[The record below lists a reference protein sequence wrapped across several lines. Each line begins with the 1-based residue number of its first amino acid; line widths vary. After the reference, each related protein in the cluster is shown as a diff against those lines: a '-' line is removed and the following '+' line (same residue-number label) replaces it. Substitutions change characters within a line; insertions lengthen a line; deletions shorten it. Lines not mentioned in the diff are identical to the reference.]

1 MALKSSNLV
10 QTGLLTL
17 PGRVSANFVHF
28 STHEGLS
35 IVVQNI
41 FNEQVKKK
49 YAKHEE
55 TSKTKQ
61 HYSVSREK
69 MIKKSDFLPSLLSR
83 FSRSCWQLAAS
94 CLAPFK
100 SGLLDDLER
109 GGKEN

>member
-69 MIKKSDFLPSLLSR
+69 MIKKSDFLPSLSLD
-83 FSRSCWQLAAS
+83 FLDHVGNLQL
-94 CLAPFK
+94 PV
-100 SGLLDDLER
+100 LLPSNLVY
-109 GGKEN
+109 